1 MIRPLAFRC
10 AAGKDFQKIGTSKR
24 NDQGSFSGNASIGK
38 SAKYRLIQW
47 FHRCPERLHCPAG
60 GRKAWPAGAGI
71 VSLAGAPWYRG
82 LPSDYVWLDG
92 MARKST
98 PMRIFMTDS
107 ISKPLYSRQ
116 FIIVR
121 IANSLSIL
129 CLSTFTLFPLFIIA
143 RGGNKTDIG
152 ILVGVMTLSS
162 VLSRPPVS

>member
-38 SAKYRLIQW
+38 SAKYRLTQW

-98 PMRIFMTDS
+98 PMRIF
-107 ISKPLYSRQ
+107 
-116 FIIVR
+116 IIVR

>member
-1 MIRPLAFRC
+1 
-10 AAGKDFQKIGTSKR
+10 
-24 NDQGSFSGNASIGK
+24 
-38 SAKYRLIQW
+38 
-47 FHRCPERLHCPAG
+47 
-60 GRKAWPAGAGI
+60 
-71 VSLAGAPWYRG
+71 
-82 LPSDYVWLDG
+82 
-92 MARKST
+92 
-98 PMRIFMTDS
+98 MTDS